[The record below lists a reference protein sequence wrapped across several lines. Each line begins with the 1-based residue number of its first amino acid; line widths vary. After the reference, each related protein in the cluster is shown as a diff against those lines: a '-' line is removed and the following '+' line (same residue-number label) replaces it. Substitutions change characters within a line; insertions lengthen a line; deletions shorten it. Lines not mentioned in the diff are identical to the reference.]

1 MVTVTG
7 PLNCPL
13 LVSLLEGFD
22 PLLDEL
28 SLLRIVEED
37 IMVGAAKEGL
47 KVNERMRIAD
57 KSGFSIVEG
66 GIEDW
71 VGKCCSAGE
80 QETCSWPR

>member
-1 MVTVTG
+1 VVTVTG

-28 SLLRIVEED
+28 SFLRIVEDE
-37 IMVGAAKEGL
+37 IMAGAAEEGL

-57 KSGFSIVEG
+57 KRGFSIVEDG
-66 GIEDW
+66 KED
-71 VGKCCSAGE
+71 
-80 QETCSWPR
+80 

>member
-28 SLLRIVEED
+28 SFLRIVEDE
-37 IMVGAAKEGL
+37 IMAGAAEEGL

-57 KSGFSIVEG
+57 KRGFSIVEDG
-66 GIEDW
+66 KED
-71 VGKCCSAGE
+71 
-80 QETCSWPR
+80 

>member
-22 PLLDEL
+22 PLLAEL
-28 SLLRIVEED
+28 SFLRIVEDE
-37 IMVGAAKEGL
+37 IMAGAAEEGL

-57 KSGFSIVEG
+57 KRGFSIVEDG
-66 GIEDW
+66 KED
-71 VGKCCSAGE
+71 
-80 QETCSWPR
+80 